1 MPLSPPRPRQHIHT
15 RTIAC
20 QGYHRDDGLWDIEA
34 RIVDT
39 KTYTFSN
46 HDRGHIAA
54 GEALHDMALRVTVD
68 DDLVIR
74 AVEAVTD
81 ASPFTICGNVTPN
94 FQRLVG
100 QTIGAGFS
108 GRVREALGRAE
119 GCTHLVDLLKPL
131 AATAY
136 QTLHA
141 AREEKRKAA
150 SPTERPRILDTCY
163 ALRSDS
169 PVVAREWPEFFSGAK
184 PEVGE

>member
-1 MPLSPPRPRQHIHT
+1 MPLSPPQPRQHIHT
-15 RTIAC
+15 RRIDC
-20 QGYHRDDGLWDIEA
+20 QGYRRDDGLWDIEA

-46 HDRGHIAA
+46 KDRGHIAA
-54 GEALHDMALRVTVD
+54 GDSLHDMSLRVTVD

-81 ASPFTICGNVTPN
+81 AAPFTICGDVTPS

-100 QTIGAGFS
+100 LSIGAGFS
-108 GRVREALGRAE
+108 GRVKQALGRAE

-136 QTLHA
+136 QTLHFR
-141 AREEKRKAA
+141 REEKRKAA
-150 SPTERPRILDTCY
+150 NTGERPPILDTCY

-169 PVVAREWPEFFSGAK
+169 PVVAREWPEFHTGSS
-184 PEVGE
+184 